1 MDRGPCNQA
10 EFGSAERFAE
20 RTDRWRWGWARWLD
34 WGTGLTSSRY
44 QARDKK
50 KKDHRPPAKQ
60 SEAAA
65 LVDLPVPIQPFQP
78 TKMAS
83 DLSKKR
89 KFKDSKPKA
98 EAAAA
103 TIPKPKKKAKRD
115 PTPEESEDESATP
128 IAAPTTDDAADDSD
142 AYEVEPKEAA
152 PKGGDDDD
160 NEDEEPAAID
170 SLLPPDISTT
180 AQDFAELSMSEKTMK
195 AIQEMGFTKMTEI
208 QRRGIPPLLAGK
220 DVLGAAKT
228 GSGKTLA
235 FLIPAIETLHSL
247 RFKPRNGT
255 GVIVVTPTRELA
267 LQIFGVAREL
277 MAHHSQTCE
286 LFRL

>member
-1 MDRGPCNQA
+1 
-10 EFGSAERFAE
+10 
-20 RTDRWRWGWARWLD
+20 
-34 WGTGLTSSRY
+34 
-44 QARDKK
+44 
-50 KKDHRPPAKQ
+50 
-60 SEAAA
+60 
-65 LVDLPVPIQPFQP
+65 
-78 TKMAS
+78 MAS

-98 EAAAA
+98 EAAAS
-103 TIPKPKKKAKRD
+103 TILKPKKKAKRD

-128 IAAPTTDDAADDSD
+128 IADPTDDAGGDSNGDD
-142 AYEVEPKEAA
+142 VEPKEATI
-152 PKGGDDDD
+152 KGDTGGDGDDD
-160 NEDEEPAAID
+160 EDEEPAAID

-286 LFRL
+286 LFRR